1 MIIDVH
7 VHPIYFKPIFSNL
20 KINKFRSDQ
29 FGIYKQSAYDMDEV
43 FMEMQ
48 VGQIDKAV
56 LLPLD
61 LTTSAGDMVVSNEEV
76 HNLVRLYPNK
86 FIGFASV
93 DPHRTDA
100 LEILDYTFKDLG
112 LNGLKLNPSKQ
123 RFYPADELLKPIYQK
138 CLQYNRPILFH
149 SGMSWEP
156 NAPARFSQPLNFED
170 VAINFPDLRFC
181 LAHFGWPWIQ
191 ETVMLL
197 IKYPNIYTDTSL
209 LYMDS
214 PEDFFTQ
221 VFTKNLGPLW
231 VERNFHRQVMFG
243 SNTPRFRAFKLK
255 SALEQLDLRKQ
266 TLDQVLGL
274 NALNF
279 LGLEDEDH
287 G

>member
-1 MIIDVH
+1 MVIDVH
-7 VHPIYFKPIFSNL
+7 VHPIYFKPICGDL
-20 KINKFRSDQ
+20 GKEKFRSEQ
-29 FGIYKQSAYDMDEV
+29 FGIFKQSPYGMDEV
-43 FMEMQ
+43 FVEMQ
-48 VGQIDKAV
+48 VGEIDKAV

-61 LTTSAGDMVVSNEEV
+61 LTTSAGGMVVSNEEV
-76 HNLVRLYPNK
+76 HELVNLFPDR

-93 DPHRTDA
+93 DPHRPDA
-100 LEILDYTFKDLG
+100 LEILEYAFKDLN
-112 LNGLKLNPSKQ
+112 LKGLKLNPSKQ
-123 RFYPADELLKPIYQK
+123 QFYPADDLMKPIYQK

-156 NAPARFSQPLNFED
+156 NTPTRFAQPVNFEEI
-170 VAINFPDLRFC
+170 AINFPGLRFC

-209 LYMDS
+209 LYLDS

-221 VFTKNLGPLW
+221 VFTKNFGPFWL
-231 VERNFHRQVMFG
+231 ERNFNRQVMFG

-255 SALEQLDLRKQ
+255 AALEQLPFRKK
-266 TLDQVLGL
+266 TLELVFGL
-274 NALNF
+274 NALHF
-279 LGLEDEDH
+279 LGMENDCH

>member
-100 LEILDYTFKDLG
+100 LEILDYAFKDLG
-112 LNGLKLNPSKQ
+112 LKGLKLNPSKQ

-156 NAPARFSQPLNFED
+156 NAPAHFSQPLNFED

-197 IKYPNIYTDTSL
+197 IKYPNIYSDTSL

-255 SALEQLDLRKQ
+255 SALEHLNLRKQ

>member
-7 VHPIYFKPIFSNL
+7 VHPIYFKPICSNL

-48 VGQIDKAV
+48 FGQIDKAV

-76 HNLVRLYPNK
+76 QSLVRLYPNK

-100 LEILDYTFKDLG
+100 LEILDYAFKDLG
-112 LNGLKLNPSKQ
+112 LKGLKLNPSKQ
-123 RFYPADELLKPIYQK
+123 RFYPADEFLKPIYQK

-156 NAPARFSQPLNFED
+156 NAPTSFSQPLNFED
-170 VAINFPDLRFC
+170 IAINFPDLRFC
-181 LAHFGWPWIQ
+181 LAHFGWPWVQ

-214 PEDFFTQ
+214 PEDFFNQ
-221 VFTKNLGPLW
+221 VFTKNIGPLW

-279 LGLEDEDH
+279 LGLEDEFH

>member
-156 NAPARFSQPLNFED
+156 NSPARFSQPLNFED
-170 VAINFPDLRFC
+170 VAINFPALRFC

-191 ETVMLL
+191 ETIMLL

-255 SALEQLDLRKQ
+255 SALEHLNLRKQ

>member
-1 MIIDVH
+1 
-7 VHPIYFKPIFSNL
+7 
-20 KINKFRSDQ
+20 
-29 FGIYKQSAYDMDEV
+29 
-43 FMEMQ
+43 
-48 VGQIDKAV
+48 
-56 LLPLD
+56 
-61 LTTSAGDMVVSNEEV
+61 
-76 HNLVRLYPNK
+76 
-86 FIGFASV
+86 
-93 DPHRTDA
+93 
-100 LEILDYTFKDLG
+100 
-112 LNGLKLNPSKQ
+112 
-123 RFYPADELLKPIYQK
+123 
-138 CLQYNRPILFH
+138 
-149 SGMSWEP
+149 
-156 NAPARFSQPLNFED
+156 
-170 VAINFPDLRFC
+170 
-181 LAHFGWPWIQ
+181 
-191 ETVMLL
+191 VMLL

>member
-7 VHPIYFKPIFSNL
+7 VHPIYFKPICSNPE
-20 KINKFRSDQ
+20 KNKFRSDQ

-76 HNLVRLYPNK
+76 QNLARLYPNK

-100 LEILDYTFKDLG
+100 LEILDYAFKDLG
-112 LNGLKLNPSKQ
+112 LKGLKLNPSKQ